1 MAGALIGEAFISAS
15 IQVICDRIT
24 SPDFI
29 DLFRHKKLDQPLI
42 MKLKRTL
49 LTLIAVLDDA
59 EEKQIEKP
67 AVREWL
73 DDLKHAVFDA
83 EDLLDEINYEALRC
97 KLEGEAQT
105 ANKLTNKVWNL
116 LPTSRNKFYQSMNV
130 KIQELLQR
138 LEDFVQ
144 LKGALGLREDVGRKV
159 SQRTP
164 TTSLVHE
171 PSVYGRDKNKQNLLQ
186 VLFDDASEENVSVI
200 PIIGMGGIGKTTL
213 ARMLY
218 NDNKVK
224 EHFTLKAWACVSEDY
239 DAIRVTKTLLESVTS
254 KPCKKTDLNL
264 LQVELSEELRG
275 KKFLFVLDDLWNEKY
290 TDWNYL
296 QTPFTSGARGSKVL
310 VTTRNKNIASFMQ
323 NVPIQ
328 TLEPLSHEDC
338 WFLLA
343 KHANVNSSSHPTLE
357 EIGKKIARKCNG
369 LPLAAQTL
377 GGVLRSRPDSEVW
390 NRVLNSS
397 IWELPYEKS
406 DILPALGL
414 SYHYLP
420 AKLKQCFIYCSILPK
435 DYEFMVEDVI
445 FLWMAEGLIPQA
457 ENGDNMEE
465 VAKEYF
471 DELLSRSLFQTSG
484 KSSFVMHDLIN
495 DLAVFMSKGFCSR
508 WEGRESHE
516 VERVRHLSYARE
528 ELDVFVKFEPLK
540 GAKCL
545 RTFLSISLE
554 PYYWKIEGDCV
565 SKKVLHN
572 LLPSLTCLR
581 VLSLSCYANV
591 TELPDSIK
599 KLIHLRYLDLSNT
612 AIETLPSV
620 LCSLYNL
627 QTLLLSN
634 CSRLVELP
642 TDLRKLINL
651 QKLMLGGCD
660 SLTKLPV
667 DMWELINLHHLDVSG
682 TKIAEM
688 PMQMSTLKS
697 LRTLSAF
704 IVGKSTGS
712 TIGELGELP
721 HLGGKLSILQLRNV
735 VDARDALQANLKD
748 KKDLK
753 ELELEWGKGDADDA
767 QKEKDVLEK
776 LQPWVN
782 LEKLTISGYGG
793 KDFPNWLGGSSLS
806 NIQVMR
812 ISACSNCSSLPPV
825 GRLPTLKELCIMK
838 MKLVKT
844 IGVEFYGSTG
854 SSVIQPFKSLE
865 KLEFWLMEEWEEW
878 VPSGSGGVDFPC
890 LQELI
895 LYECPKLRGSLPCD
909 LPCLKKLSV
918 RGCGVLHDQRA
929 TNATSVNMNYK
940 SLEELSISFRA
951 TCVDEQTLGGVL
963 SLLETK
969 LLSKLE
975 IRRLNDV
982 QCLPNINRLQKL
994 ELFNCPTLSSFPED
1008 GLPTTLTFLVIH
1020 LCRRLELPHEMLAK
1034 LTSLGHLSIMNSCDS
1049 MRSFPLGIFPKLT
1062 SLFLWDCKNLE
1073 SLSLIEEEGV
1083 DENLSRLSIL
1093 HCPNLVCFPQGG
1105 LPTPNLTEL
1114 EFISCEKLKSL
1125 PKRIHTLTALRGLT
1139 MDDLPNL
1146 ESIAEDGGLP
1156 PNLSELE
1163 FISCKKLKSLPER
1176 IHTFTA
1182 LRALKMDDLP
1192 NLESIAEDG
1201 GLPPN
1206 LRHFSI
1212 KNCEGLRAPSSSVG
1226 DYCKWGLQ
1234 SLEKFEIG
1242 GRGSDEILET
1252 LLKQQLL
1259 PTTLQLLKISEL
1271 SSLKY
1276 LDAKGLKHLT
1286 SLSFLSISNCPAL
1299 EKRYKKKTGKGWAN
1313 ISHIPCIK
1321 IGEEVII

>member
-1 MAGALIGEAFISAS
+1 MAS
-15 IQVICDRIT
+15 QVIFDRIA
-24 SPDFI
+24 SREFV
-29 DLFRHKKLDQPLI
+29 DLFRHKKLDQPLL
-42 MKLKRTL
+42 MELKVTL
-49 LTLIAVLDDA
+49 VTLKAVLNDA
-59 EEKQIEKP
+59 EEKQIENP
-67 AVREWL
+67 DVREWL
-73 DDLKHAVFDA
+73 DELKHAVFDA
-83 EDLLDEINYEALRC
+83 EDVLDEINYEALRC

-105 ANKLTNKVWNL
+105 ADKLTKKVRNL
-116 LPTSRNKFYQSMNV
+116 LSTSRNKFYQSMNA

-138 LEDFVQ
+138 LEHFVQ
-144 LKGALGLREDVGRKV
+144 LKDALGLRENVGRKV

-171 PSVYGRDKNKQNLLQ
+171 PCVYGRDEAKQNLSK
-186 VLFDDASEENVSVI
+186 VLFSDDASEENVSVI
-200 PIIGMGGIGKTTL
+200 PIVGMGGVGKTTL

-224 EHFTLKAWACVSEDY
+224 EHFTLKAWACISEDY

-254 KPCKKTDLNL
+254 KPCQKTDLNL

-275 KKFLFVLDDLWNEKY
+275 KKFLFVLDDVWNENYIEWK
-290 TDWNYL
+290 YL

-310 VTTRNKNIASFMQ
+310 VTTRNKNIATFMRS
-323 NVPIQ
+323 VPIQ

-343 KHANVNSSSHPTLE
+343 KHANVNPSSDPSLE
-357 EIGKKIARKCNG
+357 EIGKKIARKCKG

-377 GGVLRSRPDSEVW
+377 GGVLRWKPDSEVW
-390 NRVLNSS
+390 NGVLNSI
-397 IWELPYEKS
+397 IWEKS

-420 AKLKQCFIYCSILPK
+420 AELKRCFIYCSILPK
-435 DYEFMVEDVI
+435 DYEFRAEDVV
-445 FLWMAEGLIPQA
+445 FLWMAEGLIPQG
-457 ENGDNMEE
+457 ENGDNMEK

-528 ELDVFVKFEPLK
+528 KLDVAVKFEPLK

-545 RTFLSISLE
+545 RTFLSISLK
-554 PYYWKIEGDCV
+554 PYYRYGDSYYV

-581 VLSLSCYANV
+581 VLSLSHYTNV

-599 KLIHLRYLDLSNT
+599 KLIHLRYLDLSYT
-612 AIETLPSV
+612 AIETLPGV

-634 CSRLVELP
+634 CFRLVELP
-642 TDLRKLINL
+642 AGLRKLKNL
-651 QKLMLGGCD
+651 QKLILGGCE

-667 DMWELINLHHLDVSG
+667 DMGELINLHHLDVSG

-753 ELELEWGKGDADDA
+753 ELELEWGDEDADDS

-806 NIQVMR
+806 NIQVMCIR
-812 ISACSNCSSLPPV
+812 KCSNCSSLPPV
-825 GRLPTLKELCIMK
+825 GRLPTLKELYIDG

-865 KLEFWLMEEWEEW
+865 KLEFGWMKEWEEW
-878 VPSGSGGVDFPC
+878 VPSGSGGADFPC
-890 LQELI
+890 LQELK
-895 LYECPKLRGSLPCD
+895 LLECPKLRGSLPCD

-918 RGCGVLHDQRA
+918 RG
-929 TNATSVNMNYK
+929 
-940 SLEELSISFRA
+940 
-951 TCVDEQTLGGVL
+951 
-963 SLLETK
+963 
-969 LLSKLE
+969 
-975 IRRLNDV
+975 
-982 QCLPNINRLQKL
+982 
-994 ELFNCPTLSSFPED
+994 
-1008 GLPTTLTFLVIH
+1008 
-1020 LCRRLELPHEMLAK
+1020 
-1034 LTSLGHLSIMNSCDS
+1034 
-1049 MRSFPLGIFPKLT
+1049 
-1062 SLFLWDCKNLE
+1062 
-1073 SLSLIEEEGV
+1073 
-1083 DENLSRLSIL
+1083 
-1093 HCPNLVCFPQGG
+1093 
-1105 LPTPNLTEL
+1105 
-1114 EFISCEKLKSL
+1114 
-1125 PKRIHTLTALRGLT
+1125 
-1139 MDDLPNL
+1139 
-1146 ESIAEDGGLP
+1146 
-1156 PNLSELE
+1156 
-1163 FISCKKLKSLPER
+1163 
-1176 IHTFTA
+1176 
-1182 LRALKMDDLP
+1182 
-1192 NLESIAEDG
+1192 
-1201 GLPPN
+1201 
-1206 LRHFSI
+1206 
-1212 KNCEGLRAPSSSVG
+1212 
-1226 DYCKWGLQ
+1226 
-1234 SLEKFEIG
+1234 
-1242 GRGSDEILET
+1242 
-1252 LLKQQLL
+1252 
-1259 PTTLQLLKISEL
+1259 
-1271 SSLKY
+1271 
-1276 LDAKGLKHLT
+1276 
-1286 SLSFLSISNCPAL
+1286 
-1299 EKRYKKKTGKGWAN
+1299 
-1313 ISHIPCIK
+1313 
-1321 IGEEVII
+1321 